1 MKIKSIEIRNFRNYE
16 KLNINFNDNINIFIG
31 NNGEGKTNILESIYV
46 LAITK
51 SHRAYIDKNL
61 ITTNKNLMK
70 INGKIETL
78 NGNKTLELL
87 MNDEGKRV
95 SVNKVV
101 QKKVSDYISNMSV
114 ILFSPDDL
122 ELVKDSPSIRRK
134 FLNIEIGQ
142 FDNKYLYYLNDY
154 NELLRTRNEYLKTIS
169 VDKYDK
175 NYLDIINNQLCDKA
189 VNIYNYRNEYINNLN
204 KYLKKISKDLSDKEV
219 KLKYINNI
227 DSNNYNEIK
236 EKLLNKLNENLKREI
251 ILGSTL
257 YGPHKDDFEIYI
269 DELDARNYGSQGQ
282 QRMCVLCIKFAELEV
297 FNEKKKEYPILL
309 LDDMF
314 SELDNIKKNK
324 IVEYLNNNM
333 QVFITSTDINDIDKK
348 LLKNA
353 TIYNIRNG
361 NIIN

>member
-1 MKIKSIEIRNFRNYE
+1 MRIKNIEVHNFRNYE
-16 KLNINFNDNINIFIG
+16 KLNVEFNDNINIFIG

-51 SHRAYIDKNL
+51 SHRSYIDKAL
-61 ITTNKNLMK
+61 ITNNKSIMK
-70 INGKIETL
+70 INGKVETL
-78 NGNKTLELL
+78 NGSKNLELI
-87 MNDEGKRV
+87 MNQKGKRV
-95 SVNKVV
+95 SINKIVS
-101 QKKVSDYISNMSV
+101 KKVSDYISNMSV
-114 ILFSPDDL
+114 VLFSPDDL

-142 FDNKYLYYLNDY
+142 LDNRYLYYLNDY
-154 NELLRTRNEYLKTIS
+154 NELLKTRNEYLKS
-169 VDKYDK
+169 VNLENVNKEYI
-175 NYLDIINNQLCDKA
+175 DIINKQMCDKA
-189 VNIYNYRNEYINNLN
+189 SYIYNYRNEYIDNLN
-204 KYLKKISKDLSDKEV
+204 KYLVKISKNLCDKNI
-219 KLKYINNI
+219 KLKYVSSVNN
-227 DSNNYNEIK
+227 SE
-236 EKLLNKLNENLKREI
+236 ELLNKLNDNLKREI

-257 YGPHKDDFEIYI
+257 HGPHKDDFEIYI
-269 DELDARNYGSQGQ
+269 DDLDARNYGSQGQ

-324 IVEYLNNNM
+324 IVEYLNNNI

-353 TIYNIRNG
+353 KIYTINNG
-361 NIIN
+361 NIA